1 MERPC
6 LGLGQTMRPEIY
18 IFNLSAQNRMDCIFC
33 KIVSGQIPSKIL
45 TETEKSIAF
54 LDAFP
59 LTKGHTLVI
68 PKNHHEKIQNLS
80 EEENIDLFSTMHK
93 IISSVDKLTGSTLV
107 AVHNGK
113 QAGQEIPHVHIHL
126 VPRSSADSGGPI
138 HHLFKSTL
146 NLSELESEEIYQKL
160 KQI

>member
-1 MERPC
+1 MKLE
-6 LGLGQTMRPEIY
+6 LY
-18 IFNLSAQNRMDCIFC
+18 IRSEYKKIMDCIFC
-33 KIVSGQIPSKIL
+33 KIVSGKIPAKVL
-45 TETEKSIAF
+45 TETKKTIAF

-68 PKNHHEKIQNLS
+68 PKNHREKIQDMS
-80 EEENIDLFSTMHK
+80 DEENIDLFSTMHK

-126 VPRSSADSGGPI
+126 VPRSLTDSGGPI
-138 HHLFKSTL
+138 HHLFESPL
-146 NLSELESEEIYQKL
+146 NLSELELDEIYQKL